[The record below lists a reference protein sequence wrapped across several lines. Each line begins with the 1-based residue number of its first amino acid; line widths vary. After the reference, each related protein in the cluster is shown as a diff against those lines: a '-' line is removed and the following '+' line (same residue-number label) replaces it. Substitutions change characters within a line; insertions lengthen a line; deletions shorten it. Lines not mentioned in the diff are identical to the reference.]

1 MLNRGRLV
9 PPASVDTGR
18 KRLHTLI
25 EEIAGI
31 ERQLA
36 DRDRAP
42 RYVLDA
48 EYYTWRKSAT
58 AAKLL
63 FESELRQLQAWLAT
77 AEHPLLREAHALLV
91 RLREE
96 DVEFDAPELELIA
109 KLDRHFKE

>member
-9 PPASVDTGR
+9 PPTSVAAAQR
-18 KRLHTLI
+18 RMCALA

-48 EYYTWRKSAT
+48 EYFEWRRRAT

-63 FESELRQLQAWLAT
+63 FESELRQLQTWLVT

-109 KLDRHFKE
+109 KLDKHFKE